1 MKLPNKIEPLVPKS
15 EGMRVLDMGYIPMD
29 KIISSNEQ
37 WTNIN
42 RPEGPDAKKV
52 QLHEKSIREGTY
64 FPEIH
69 IPPTLVKIY
78 VNDEV
83 FYEIVTGAH
92 RFMGHENTGQTEFY
106 GAIVEFYDTSKGP
119 ADYHRSIW
127 QSNENAENADN
138 TVSKNVRSDEGIIQ
152 TTLSVMDKG
161 HVTRDESGII
171 RALTDQLID
180 KNSQKGKNL
189 KNRILAMIDENAE
202 TVRILSKSD
211 VSQLEREE
219 STPSVHAIARTMK
232 DTSGVDGD
240 YDLRLML
247 VILSFLTNKTSKR
260 WMRVFL
266 HWTGMNASQI
276 RSARLIKSGLF
287 DRLAEM
293 CRQYLHYYNSGEL
306 QRRVDLVFTTQLKSD
321 LDFET
326 HEDVQFDKEAA

>member
-1 MKLPNKIEPLVPKS
+1 MVKRPKKIEPLVPKS
-15 EGMRVLDMGYIPMD
+15 EGMRVLEMGYIPMG

-52 QLHEKSIREGTY
+52 ELHEKALREGKY

-69 IPPTLVKIY
+69 IPPTLIKVY
-78 VNDEV
+78 VNGEL
-83 FYEIVTGAH
+83 FYELVSGAH

-106 GAIVEFYDTSKGP
+106 GAVVEFFDTPKG
-119 ADYHRSIW
+119 ASDYHRSIW

-138 TVSKNVRSDEGIIQ
+138 TVSKNVRSDDGIIQ

-189 KNRILAMIDENAE
+189 KNRILAMIDDNAE
-202 TVRILSKSD
+202 TVRIFSKSD
-211 VSQLEREE
+211 AGRLEREE

-232 DTSGVDGD
+232 DTSGVDAD

-247 VILSFLTNKTSKR
+247 TILSFLTNKTSKR

-276 RSARLIKSGLF
+276 RSARIVKSGLF
-287 DRLAEM
+287 HRLAEM
-293 CRQYLHYYNSGEL
+293 CRQYLHYYNNGEL
-306 QRRVDLVFTTQLKSD
+306 QRRVDIVFTDQLKND
-321 LDFET
+321 TDFESFEET
-326 HEDVQFDKEAA
+326 KQAA

>member
-1 MKLPNKIEPLVPKS
+1 MKRPNKIEPLVPKS
-15 EGMRVLDMGYIPMD
+15 EGMRVLEMGYIPMD

-52 QLHEKSIREGTY
+52 ELHEKSIREGTY

-69 IPPTLVKIY
+69 IPPTLVKVY
-78 VNDEV
+78 VNGEL
-83 FYEIVTGAH
+83 FYELVSGAH
-92 RFMGHENTGQTEFY
+92 RWMAHENTGQTEFY
-106 GAIVEFYDTSKGP
+106 GAVVEFFDTPKGV
-119 ADYHRSIW
+119 ADYHCSIW

-138 TVSKNVRSDEGIIQ
+138 TVSKNVRSDDGIIQ
-152 TTLSVMDKG
+152 TTLSVMDRG
-161 HVTRDESGII
+161 HVTRDEAGII

-180 KNSQKGKNL
+180 KNTQKGKNL

-202 TVRILSKSD
+202 TVRIFSKAD
-211 VSQLEREE
+211 VAKLEREE
-219 STPSVHAIARTMK
+219 STPSVHAVARTMK
-232 DTSGVDGD
+232 DTSGVDTD

-247 VILSFLTNKTSKR
+247 TFLAFLTNKSSKR

-276 RSARLIKSGLF
+276 RSARIIKSGLF

-306 QRRVDLVFTTQLKSD
+306 QRRVNLVFTDQLKD
-321 LDFET
+321 DFDFET
-326 HEDVQFDKEAA
+326 FEESKKAA